1 MATAGEHAA
10 QRFDEVAGLFSVLSA
25 ATRCALVHRLASGP
39 AAVHELVEDVGISQT
54 LASQHLRILRAARLV
69 QADRVGREVHYR
81 LADEHVAHIV
91 GDALIHTEE
100 DG

>member
-1 MATAGEHAA
+1 MATEGEYAIRRFEGAA
-10 QRFDEVAGLFSVLSA
+10 ELFSVLSA
-25 ATRCALVHRLASGP
+25 SARCAILHRLASGP
-39 AAVHELVEDVGISQT
+39 GAVHELVEDLGISQT

-69 QADRVGREVHYR
+69 ETDRVGREVHYR

-100 DG
+100 ES

>member
-1 MATAGEHAA
+1 MAIEGEYAIR
-10 QRFDEVAGLFSVLSA
+10 RFEGVAELFSVLSA
-25 ATRCALVHRLASGP
+25 SARCAILHRLASGP
-39 AAVHELVEDVGISQT
+39 GAVHELVEDLGISQT

-69 QADRVGREVHYR
+69 DTDRVGREVHYR

-100 DG
+100 ES